1 MNITEQ
7 EKHIVS
13 LFRKLPSEESQTE
26 IIKAWCQTGRD
37 ITNPQTNVSIDFYEE
52 SLTTIL
58 ERVGELKIKYEAY
71 IALKELLIY
80 KFNNGNI
87 YSDIIVTLYPDGN
100 YEYKYWYD
108 EERVYKVE
116 FDYAKLGSKDFPH
129 AMAKALVFYHLED
142 IKFKRKYNRIIMTFE
157 IKDGE
162 PFVDLYLING
172 RKQTLPVY
180 DSEKIEKYGD
190 IISENTSNVKT
201 WLKEHYENTNHGI
214 LKDIWKPW
222 NKIVVS
228 VPPSGYLNELEDIHY
243 YLDEVELEKDFFLKG
258 Y

>member
-1 MNITEQ
+1 
-7 EKHIVS
+7 
-13 LFRKLPSEESQTE
+13 
-26 IIKAWCQTGRD
+26 
-37 ITNPQTNVSIDFYEE
+37 
-52 SLTTIL
+52 
-58 ERVGELKIKYEAY
+58 
-71 IALKELLIY
+71 
-80 KFNNGNI
+80 
-87 YSDIIVTLYPDGN
+87 LYPDGN
-100 YEYKYWYD
+100 YEFKYWYD

-142 IKFKRKYNRIIMTFE
+142 IKFRRKYNRIIMTFE
-157 IKDGE
+157 VIEGE

-172 RKQTLPVY
+172 RKQILPVY
-180 DSEKIEKYGD
+180 DAEKIEKYGD
-190 IISENTSNVKT
+190 IISENTFNLKT

-243 YLDEVELEKDFFLKG
+243 YLDEVELEKDFF
-258 Y
+258 